1 NFNHKPTNVN
11 RRPMNFNHKP
21 TNVNRRPMNFNHKP
35 TNVNRRPMN
44 FNRSLKF
51 IRNTTVD
58 RISCAAD
65 NSHCT

>member
-1 NFNHKPTNVN
+1 MPMNCN
-11 RRPMNFNHKP
+11 RRSMNINRRP

-44 FNRSLKF
+44 FNRSFKL

-58 RISCAAD
+58 RISYAAD